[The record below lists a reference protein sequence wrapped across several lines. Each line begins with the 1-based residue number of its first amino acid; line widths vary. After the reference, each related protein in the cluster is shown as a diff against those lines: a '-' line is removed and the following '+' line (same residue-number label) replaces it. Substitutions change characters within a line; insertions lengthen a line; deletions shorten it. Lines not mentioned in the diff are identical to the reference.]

1 MVVVIVLTRAARTVF
16 GKISTEKIVLCT
28 PQNVC
33 CTGFTISPG
42 NNWVLEVGR
51 EYEITVHIFDKINHR
66 VIVTE
71 VWCIACPFWRV
82 IDVMC

>member
-1 MVVVIVLTRAARTVF
+1 MYMWIDT
-16 GKISTEKIVLCT
+16 LC
-28 PQNVC
+28 NGLNFSFV
-33 CTGFTISPG
+33 GFTIAPG

-71 VWCIACPFWRV
+71 VKYYRVCSIAA
-82 IDVMC
+82 